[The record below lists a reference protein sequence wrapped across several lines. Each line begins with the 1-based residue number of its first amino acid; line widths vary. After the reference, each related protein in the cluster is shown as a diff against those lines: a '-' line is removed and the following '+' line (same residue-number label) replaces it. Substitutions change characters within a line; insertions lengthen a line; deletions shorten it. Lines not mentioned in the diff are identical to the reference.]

1 MRAMASGT
9 ESGTGP
15 RLIALLRLIAE
26 GGQSFS
32 LKELAARANLPPSS
46 VHRLLQVLT
55 RTGMVERG
63 PQLSYGPGRELYRMA
78 SILRARFDLVGAA
91 RPFLER
97 LWSQWQE
104 TTVLC
109 AFNPTSR
116 TGSIVDVLLTT
127 HPLRFA
133 IEIGLELALPW
144 GSLGQAMLANLA
156 PADVDAV
163 LRKAT
168 TGPLSGR
175 PLPPRAQMLAEL
187 GHVRERGYADYFDPN
202 YDVAGVAA
210 PLFGRDKVLI
220 GCIGITMP
228 SQRFELHDRDAMT
241 AAVRGAAAELSEL
254 LALQI

>member
-1 MRAMASGT
+1 MAS
-9 ESGTGP
+9 
-15 RLIALLRLIAE
+15 LLR
-26 GGQSFS
+26 
-32 LKELAARANLPPSS
+32 
-46 VHRLLQVLT
+46 T
-55 RTGMVERG
+55 
-63 PQLSYGPGRELYRMA
+63 
-78 SILRARFDLVGAA
+78 RFDLGRAA

-109 AFNPTSR
+109 VYNPTSR

-133 IEIGLELALPW
+133 VEIGLELALPW
-144 GSLGQAMLANLA
+144 GSLGQAMLAQLG

-175 PLPPRAQMLAEL
+175 PLPPRVEILADLERIRAQ
-187 GHVRERGYADYFDPN
+187 GYADYFDPN

-210 PLFGRDKVLI
+210 PLFGAGEALI
-220 GCIGITMP
+220 GCLGITMP
-228 SQRFELHDRDAMT
+228 SQRFELHDRVDMT
-241 AAVRGAAAELSEL
+241 AAVRAAAGELSDL
-254 LALQI
+254 LALQT

>member
-1 MRAMASGT
+1 MASET

-26 GGQSFS
+26 GGRSLS
-32 LKELAARANLPPSS
+32 LKEIAAGANLPPSS
-46 VHRLLQVLT
+46 VHRLLQILT
-55 RTGMVERG
+55 RAGMVERG

-78 SILRARFDLVGAA
+78 SILRARFDLGGTA

-116 TGSIVDVLLTT
+116 TGSIVEALLTT

-133 IEIGLELALPW
+133 VEIGMELALPW

-168 TGPLSGR
+168 IGPLSGR
-175 PLPPRAQMLAEL
+175 PLPPRAEVLADL
-187 GHVRERGYADYFDPN
+187 ARIRERGFADYFDPN

-210 PLFGRDKVLI
+210 PLFGRDRMLI

-228 SQRFELHDRDAMT
+228 SQRFELHDREGMT
-241 AAVRGAAAELSEL
+241 EAVRGAASELSEL
-254 LALQI
+254 LALQA

>member
-1 MRAMASGT
+1 MASGK

-15 RLIALLRLIAE
+15 RLIQILRLIAE
-26 GGQSFS
+26 GGRGFS
-32 LKELAARANLPPSS
+32 LKEIAARADLPPSS
-46 VHRLLQVLT
+46 VHRLLQVLA
-55 RTGMVERG
+55 RAGMVERG

-78 SILRARFDLVGAA
+78 SILRARFDLGGAA

-109 AFNPTSR
+109 VFNPTSR
-116 TGSIVDVLLTT
+116 TGTIMDVLLTT

-133 IEIGLELALPW
+133 IEIGMELALPW

-156 PADVDAV
+156 AADVDAV
-163 LRKAT
+163 LRSAT

-175 PLPPRAQMLAEL
+175 PLAPRAEILADL
-187 GHVRERGYADYFDPN
+187 THIRERGYADYFDPN

-210 PLFGRDKVLI
+210 PLFGRDGKLI
-220 GCIGITMP
+220 GCLGITMP
-228 SQRFELHDRDAMT
+228 SQRFELHDRDGMT

-254 LALQI
+254 LALQA

>member
-1 MRAMASGT
+1 MASGK

-15 RLIALLRLIAE
+15 RLIQILRLIAE
-26 GGQSFS
+26 GGRGFS
-32 LKELAARANLPPSS
+32 LKEIAARADLPPSS
-46 VHRLLQVLT
+46 VHRLLQVLA
-55 RTGMVERG
+55 RAGMVERG

-78 SILRARFDLVGAA
+78 SILRARFDLGGAA

-109 AFNPTSR
+109 VFNPTSR
-116 TGSIVDVLLTT
+116 TGTIMDVLLTT

-133 IEIGLELALPW
+133 IEIGMELALPW

-156 PADVDAV
+156 AADVDAV
-163 LRKAT
+163 LRSAT

-175 PLPPRAQMLAEL
+175 PLAPRAEILADL
-187 GHVRERGYADYFDPN
+187 AHIRERGYADYFDPN

-210 PLFGRDKVLI
+210 PLFGRDGKLI
-220 GCIGITMP
+220 GCLGITMP
-228 SQRFELHDRDAMT
+228 SQRFELHDRDGMT

-254 LALQI
+254 LALQA